1 MPDILV
7 IDIPEPFASASLPLG
22 HYYPIIIENDD
33 ELRELEAFLAAERP
47 ELVVPDL
54 LARRSS
60 ALVSI
65 GITFCRYRPPSPGW
79 PWVLLCHWPDYFTAM
94 VTPADDHFARE
105 SYTIELFGSL
115 DDLRIVELLLLKTL
129 GEHAQLVLRLGC

>member
-7 IDIPEPFASASLPLG
+7 IDIPERFASASLPLG
-22 HYYPIIIENDD
+22 RYYPIIIENDD
-33 ELRELEAFLAAERP
+33 ELRELEAFLAAKRP

-65 GITFCRYRPPSPGW
+65 GISFCRYRPASPDW
-79 PWVLLCHWPDYFTAM
+79 PWVLLCHWPEHFTAM
-94 VTPADDHFARE
+94 VPSGDDHFARE

-115 DDLRIVELLLLKTL
+115 DDLEVAELVLLKTL
-129 GEHAQLVLRLGC
+129 GEHAQSVIRLGC